1 MPTENRNLWRRV
13 LAADLGI
20 FNLAIFAFALLPPAT
35 LLPSEWFA
43 MALSALGVV
52 GVVAHAIR
60 CIHLPGEGYAYLA
73 TAMVGSYVFAVYAH
87 AAEAPASVKVPFL
100 LFLASGIASGLAA
113 HVIDGGPRS
122 G

>member
-1 MPTENRNLWRRV
+1 MPAENRTMWRRV
-13 LAADLGI
+13 LAADLGL

-43 MALSALGVV
+43 MALSAAALFGVI
-52 GVVAHAIR
+52 AHAIR
-60 CIHLPGEGYAYLA
+60 CLHIPGEGYAYLA
-73 TAMVGSYVFAVYAH
+73 TAMVGSYVFLVYAH

-113 HVIDGGPRS
+113 HVIDGGPR
-122 G
+122 GG